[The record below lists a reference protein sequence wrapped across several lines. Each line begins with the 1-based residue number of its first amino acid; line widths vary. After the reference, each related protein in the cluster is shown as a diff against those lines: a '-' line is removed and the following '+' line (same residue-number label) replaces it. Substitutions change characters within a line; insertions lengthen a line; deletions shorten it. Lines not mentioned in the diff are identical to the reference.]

1 MKPLLRLAYRS
12 LSSFLQNRH
21 IHLVKSLTYLQR
33 PRLIPLNRI
42 DYVRLSALELAAY
55 EVKKRNVPGSV
66 AELGVY
72 KGDFAEDINRA
83 FPDRDFYLFDTF
95 TGFDERDKQT
105 DKHKGYSTTRQDFSD
120 TSAESVLRRMPH
132 AQKCIIRK
140 GFFPETADGI
150 NGPFAFVSLDTDLYE
165 PIYNGLCFFYP
176 KLSAGGYIFIHDF
189 NNEEYKGAR
198 EAVLLFCQENNI
210 GYVPIAD
217 DGGSVIITK

>member
-1 MKPLLRLAYRS
+1 MKSLLRVAYRS
-12 LSSFLQNRH
+12 LSSYLLKRH
-21 IHLVKSLTYLQR
+21 LHIVKSLAYLQR

-42 DYVRLSALELAAY
+42 DYVRLSALELTAF
-55 EVKKRNVPGSV
+55 EINERNVQGSV

-83 FPDRDFYLFDTF
+83 FPERDFYLFDTF
-95 TGFDERDKQT
+95 TGFDERDKET
-105 DKHKGYSTTRQDFSD
+105 DKSKGYSTTRQDFSD
-120 TSAESVLRRMPH
+120 TSAEAVLSRMPNP
-132 AQKCIIRK
+132 QRCIVRK
-140 GFFPETADGI
+140 GFFPETASGI
-150 NGPFAFVSLDTDLYE
+150 EGPFAFVSLDTDLYE
-165 PIYNGLCFFYP
+165 PIYNGLQFFYP

-198 EAVLLFCQENNI
+198 EAVMRFCTEHKI